1 LRRLFLDANVLFSAS
16 WRKDAGFLR
25 FWRLADVELVT
36 SRYAVEEV
44 LRNLDDPEVRTR
56 LKNLLIQ
63 TTIVAE
69 GDPDEVPALLALVEK
84 DRPILAAAIR
94 ARATHLITGD
104 RRDFGKLF
112 GKTVRGVLIV
122 RPGDYE

>member
-1 LRRLFLDANVLFSAS
+1 MRRLFLDANVLFSAS